1 MNAKEIRATW
11 SLASLFAFRMLGLFM
26 VLPVFAIYGQDLAG
40 ATPALI
46 GLAIGAYGF
55 SQAILQ
61 VPFGF
66 WSDRFGRK
74 QVILAGLV
82 LFALGSVVSALAT
95 DIYGMILGRILQGA
109 GAIAGAVMALLSDL
123 TREDQR
129 TKAMALVGASIG
141 MSFSLALIMGP
152 MVAAWFGLSGVF
164 WLTAGL
170 AVVGIM
176 LTLWVIPTPHVR
188 QVRDQRP
195 VAAQFWVVLRHAEL
209 LRLNMG
215 VFLLHMTMTASF
227 VVLPSLLLSN
237 AHIDRQHHWQVY
249 LPVLFA
255 SFVLMLP
262 MMIAAERRQKVKQ
275 VFLMAVGLLLVAL
288 LMLARWHDS
297 LFGIVAGLMVYFWG
311 FNLLEAM
318 LPSLVS
324 KVSSPALKGTSMGVY
339 STTQFLGAF
348 VGGAGGGLVMGH
360 FGAAA
365 VYEVAAGLV
374 AIWLL
379 VAAGMKQPRKLQ
391 DYTLQLQN
399 IDAAAT
405 AILTKR
411 LLGVNGVEEVV
422 VIPQEKAAYL
432 KVDNRCLDKEQ
443 LREAAAA
450 AL

>member
-1 MNAKEIRATW
+1 MNATEIRATW

-26 VLPVFAIYGQDLAG
+26 VLPVFAVYGQELAG

-55 SQAILQ
+55 SQAVLQ

-66 WSDRFGRK
+66 LSDRFGRK
-74 QVILAGLV
+74 NVILAGLV
-82 LFALGSVVSALAT
+82 LFALGSVLAALAT
-95 DIYGMILGRILQGA
+95 DIYGVILGRVLQGA

-123 TREDQR
+123 TREEQR
-129 TKAMALVGASIG
+129 TKSMAMVGASIG
-141 MSFSLALIMGP
+141 MSFSLALIAGP
-152 MVAAWFGLSGVF
+152 MIAAWFDLQGVF
-164 WLTAGL
+164 WLTAML
-170 AVVGIM
+170 AVVGM
-176 LTLWVIPTPHVR
+176 ALTVWVVPDPRVQT
-188 QVRDQRP
+188 VRDNRP
-195 VAAQFWVVLRHAEL
+195 VAAQFWIVLRQPEL
-209 LRLNMG
+209 MRLNVG
-215 VFLLHMTMTASF
+215 VFLLHMSMTAMF
-227 VVLPSLLLSN
+227 VVVPSLLLEKAQVDKAS
-237 AHIDRQHHWQVY
+237 HWQVY

-262 MMIAAERRQKVKQ
+262 LMIAAERKQKVKQ
-275 VFLMAVGLLLVAL
+275 VFLCAIGLLVMSQ

-297 LFGIVAGLMVYFWG
+297 LLSIVAGLLVFFWA
-311 FNLLEAM
+311 FNLLESM

-324 KVSSPALKGTSMGVY
+324 KVASPALKGTSMGMF

-348 VGGAGGGLVMGH
+348 AGGAGGGFMLGH
-360 FGAAA
+360 YGASA
-365 VYEVAAGLV
+365 VYGLAAGMV
-374 AIWLL
+374 VVWLL

-391 DYTLQLQN
+391 DYTLHIQN

-411 LLGVNGVEEVV
+411 LLGVNGVEDVV